1 MPTDQQRPDELAASC
16 APPVSKRADTVKDV
30 PKPVRSCSRPGETLI
45 ARKNLARI
53 MDIVLVAVTQSVRV
67 MVIFEP
73 DHGATKHYD
82 RKR

>member
-1 MPTDQQRPDELAASC
+1 
-16 APPVSKRADTVKDV
+16 
-30 PKPVRSCSRPGETLI
+30 VRSCSRPGETLI

-53 MDIVLVAVTQSVRV
+53 MDVVLVAVTQSVRV